1 MPPAVTANP
10 YQPTIILINQL
21 QHSRPSARS
30 SVDDLLTGLED
41 SGFDFEFRGLI
52 ENVFLAPYLG
62 LLDPNDLD
70 DETLLLL

>member
-1 MPPAVTANP
+1 MPPATTTTP
-10 YQPTIILINQL
+10 YQPNIIHLEHLPQ
-21 QHSRPSARS
+21 SRQSARS
-30 SVDDLLTGLED
+30 SVDDLLTGLAD

-52 ENVFLAPYLG
+52 EDVFLAPYLG